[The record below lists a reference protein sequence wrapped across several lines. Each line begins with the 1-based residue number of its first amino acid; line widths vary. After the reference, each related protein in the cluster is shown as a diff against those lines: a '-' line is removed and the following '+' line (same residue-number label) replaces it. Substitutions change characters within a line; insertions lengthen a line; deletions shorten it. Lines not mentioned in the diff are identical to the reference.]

1 MGQVAVKHPM
11 DRGALK
17 PSCFDPLR
25 RKGAGGV
32 GQPLAVV
39 FPAPVSAH
47 LLCLV
52 L

>member
-1 MGQVAVKHPM
+1 MGQVEVKHPM

-17 PSCFDPLR
+17 PSCFDPAR

-32 GQPLAVV
+32 GRPLTVV
-39 FPAPVSAH
+39 LFAPVSAH